1 MSELMLKSVHDLL
14 GKNYFIPSYQRG
26 YRWGKRQVQDLL
38 EDLYAFTT
46 DIKKSPGAFYCLQ
59 PIVVKVCDSQT
70 VTNNNLHSELDNNTW
85 YEVIDG
91 QQRLTTLYILF
102 KNLMQE
108 FGKDISRMGA
118 QLFKIEYQTNSNTN
132 NPLDTPEKPDSSSA
146 NAYYITDTY
155 KNISEWFQSLPETKN
170 IPQVDLVADTFW
182 NLLNNTKELSK
193 FPTYAQLGYVQVI
206 WYESTDVDPIK
217 IFTRLNIGKIP
228 LRNAELVKAL
238 FLQKRDA
245 SELSKKQ
252 QIFIA
257 KEWDQFEAT
266 LQDQRVWAF
275 LNSTLPDMPAHI
287 EFIFNVIFQVEGEY
301 EICKF
306 ANMEYQ
312 RIHNT
317 VPISNKQKREAR
329 RLGQVK
335 FDEKYGTDEYAT
347 FRFFSERFKNA
358 NQEIIEEE
366 WKTVR
371 EYFETFME
379 WYNNPLW
386 YHYIGFLVYCNE
398 PIINIYRLYKNNNKS
413 EFLDNLVMAIRDT
426 LNITLTNS
434 GDIERNNIPITY
446 KNDKETLK
454 KALVLYN
461 IEYIIQKNK
470 QNERSYIVFPFDL
483 FKAEKWDIEHVDSYT
498 TNPLTDKSQRREW
511 VSTALADL
519 ATFNINY
526 KTNLSVEEISLIE
539 NFLGELDEKDST
551 FMDIQA
557 IISRL
562 AGEYF
567 PNEEVLKD
575 IKNSIGNLTL
585 LNASINRSYGN
596 SIFPSKKKE
605 ITKKD
610 ADGRFI
616 PICTKN
622 VFLKNFP
629 GLNNT
634 TISWSEDDMMKYRKN
649 IIEVIKKFLII
660 IPTQEVTSEC

>member
-1 MSELMLKSVHDLL
+1 
-14 GKNYFIPSYQRG
+14 
-26 YRWGKRQVQDLL
+26 
-38 EDLYAFTT
+38 
-46 DIKKSPGAFYCLQ
+46 
-59 PIVVKVCDSQT
+59 
-70 VTNNNLHSELDNNTW
+70 
-85 YEVIDG
+85 
-91 QQRLTTLYILF
+91 
-102 KNLMQE
+102 
-108 FGKDISRMGA
+108 
-118 QLFKIEYQTNSNTN
+118 
-132 NPLDTPEKPDSSSA
+132 
-146 NAYYITDTY
+146 
-155 KNISEWFQSLPETKN
+155 
-170 IPQVDLVADTFW
+170 
-182 NLLNNTKELSK
+182 
-193 FPTYAQLGYVQVI
+193 
-206 WYESTDVDPIK
+206 
-217 IFTRLNIGKIP
+217 
-228 LRNAELVKAL
+228 
-238 FLQKRDA
+238 
-245 SELSKKQ
+245 
-252 QIFIA
+252 
-257 KEWDQFEAT
+257 
-266 LQDQRVWAF
+266 
-275 LNSTLPDMPAHI
+275 
-287 EFIFNVIFQVEGEY
+287 
-301 EICKF
+301 
-306 ANMEYQ
+306 
-312 RIHNT
+312 
-317 VPISNKQKREAR
+317 
-329 RLGQVK
+329 
-335 FDEKYGTDEYAT
+335 
-347 FRFFSERFKNA
+347 
-358 NQEIIEEE
+358 
-366 WKTVR
+366 
-371 EYFETFME
+371 
-379 WYNNPLW
+379 
-386 YHYIGFLVYCNE
+386 
-398 PIINIYRLYKNNNKS
+398 
-413 EFLDNLVMAIRDT
+413 MAIRDT

-483 FKAEKWDIEHVDSYT
+483 IKAEKWDIEHVDSYT